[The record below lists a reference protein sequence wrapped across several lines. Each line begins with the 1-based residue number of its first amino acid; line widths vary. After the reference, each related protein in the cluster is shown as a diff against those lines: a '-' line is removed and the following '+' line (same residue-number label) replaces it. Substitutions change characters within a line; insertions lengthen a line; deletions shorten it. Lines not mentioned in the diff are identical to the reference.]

1 VVTEAIGTAGI
12 TDVTECEL
20 AAPWEGFLAEPVAG
34 PAPAAAGVVVLSGS
48 SGRIERERC
57 RLFARAGV
65 TAVSIRWFGGPGQP
79 PGICEVAL
87 ETLVA
92 ATELLR
98 ERGAERVS
106 LLGVSK
112 GAEAALVLSTLSDCA
127 DAVIA
132 LAPTSVA
139 WANVGPGRDGRER
152 PCRSS
157 WTWQE
162 QPLPFVPYDD
172 SWTQAE
178 PEGVPVSVLG
188 WYESSLAAYADR
200 LPAAA
205 IPVEK
210 SAADLVLVAGGADRM
225 WPSLRFARELADRHA
240 ATGRRA
246 ALISRPDAGH
256 RTVFPGEVAPPP
268 STCFDHGGT
277 PEADALLG
285 AAAWPAVLATV
296 RGS

>member
-1 VVTEAIGTAGI
+1 MAAEVVEY
-12 TDVTECEL
+12 EL
-20 AAPWEGFLAEPVAG
+20 AAPWEGCLAMPAAG
-34 PAPAAAGVVVLSGS
+34 PADVGVVVLSGS

-65 TAVSIRWFGGPGQP
+65 TAASIRWFGGRGQP

-87 ETLVA
+87 ETFVA

-98 ERGAERVS
+98 EHGAERVS
-106 LLGVSK
+106 ILGVSK
-112 GAEAALVLSTLSDCA
+112 GAEAALLLSILSDCA

-132 LAPTSVA
+132 LAPTSVV

-172 SWTQAE
+172 SWMPTE
-178 PEGVPVSVLG
+178 PEGTPVSVLG
-188 WYESSLAAYADR
+188 SYECSLATYADR

-210 SAADLVLVAGGADRM
+210 STAELVLIAGGADRM
-225 WPSLRFARELADRHA
+225 WPSLRFAHELADRYA
-240 ATGRRA
+240 ATGREA

-256 RTVFPGEVAPPP
+256 RRGHHWTEAATAMIAPLHRRLFKR
-268 STCFDHGGT
+268 SHLHGTTGQQLGT
-277 PEADALLG
+277 HGQLPH
-285 AAAWPAVLATV
+285 
-296 RGS
+296 RR